1 MYGQR
6 LKELR
11 LERGLS
17 QTDLAKQLNISQRTV
32 SHYENEEHDLSTE
45 MVITIC
51 KFFGVSSDYLLGLKD
66 Y

>member
-17 QTDLAKQLNISQRTV
+17 QTELATELNISQRAV
-32 SHYENEEHDLSTE
+32 SHYENEEHDLSTDL
-45 MVITIC
+45 IISIC
-51 KFFGVSSDYLLGLKD
+51 KFFGVSADYLLGLKD

>member
-17 QTDLAKQLNISQRTV
+17 QTDLAKQLNISQRAV